1 MDIFSRK
8 TNFKSPKQEKINRFW
23 KKGRG
28 KACRR
33 PIAALTENKSRQRQ
47 ISSETTIIFLYGSI
61 KKYYVQFFAK
71 KVLTGLVFDD
81 IIVNCIIIAYFLGF
95 FALFRHAQSPIINR

>member
-1 MDIFSRK
+1 MDIFLRK
-8 TNFKSPKQEKINRFW
+8 TNFKSPKQEKTNRFW

-33 PIAALTENKSRQRQ
+33 PIAALPENKSRQRQ
-47 ISSETTIIFLYGSI
+47 ISAETTIIFLYGDI
-61 KKYYVQFFAK
+61 KKYYVQLFAK

-81 IIVNCIIIAYFLGF
+81 IIVNCIIIAYFLGIF
-95 FALFRHAQSPIINR
+95 CAFSARAKPYNK